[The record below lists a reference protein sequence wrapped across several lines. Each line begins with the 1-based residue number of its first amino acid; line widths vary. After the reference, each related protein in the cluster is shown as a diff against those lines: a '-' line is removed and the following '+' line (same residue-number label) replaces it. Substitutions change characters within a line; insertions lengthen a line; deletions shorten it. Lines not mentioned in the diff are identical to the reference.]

1 MINLPAH
8 KNAPGNPSCSGEQIA
23 VVFTEERKEITS
35 ASHTQARQDCN
46 KIDITKSETS
56 FVIIT
61 DSKPTNIARIHPT
74 KKSIEY
80 TVIPTLRLFT
90 FNQQSPLPP
99 PTHRY
104 SLTVKKEQ
112 DEAERLKGC
121 MSAALMFCTCLVLGC
136 RVRGFGLG
144 IMVYGWG

>member
-1 MINLPAH
+1 MMNLPAH

-46 KIDITKSETS
+46 KIDIAKSETS

-90 FNQQSPLPP
+90 FNQQSPLPS
-99 PTHRY
+99 PTHPLL
-104 SLTVKKEQ
+104 LTHRKEVARGSR
-112 DEAERLKGC
+112 EAEGVHVGG
-121 MSAALMFCTCLVLGC
+121 TDVLHLPGD
-136 RVRGFGLG
+136 RVRARG
-144 IMVYGWG
+144 